1 MAKRDIRV
9 NYGTL
14 NSLVEKLTT
23 YEKALGEMESAVQ
36 AVGNMLSN
44 GSGLAITNLVE
55 KSKELQKKILEMKT
69 EVTDISGIIKSY
81 VNDMTSIIA
90 PISQDKMMQV
100 DRNDIW
106 WNLQSIINACERVSC
121 IPRNV
126 GTYGLQGGFSWDDD
140 EDEIARKE
148 RNYDKLC
155 DIKSELSNSQ
165 SAFSELIDKMKALYK
180 KVQNYE
186 NMDDAYKKKAD
197 GIKKKYT
204 DFWEGVEDFLK
215 WVGEGTV
222 KLIKGF
228 VTELAGSITGL
239 FSLVV
244 GVVKYAA
251 SAIVVNF
258 DKVTNHKIPE
268 WAEMCYN
275 GTNESVA
282 AIVKDP
288 VLIVEGMAQSISD
301 TYEEEGIAYC
311 TGYTVGAVAE
321 FVIGSKGASKLGK
334 AGKAGK
340 VAGKVDDVGDAAKV
354 VDEVGETAKVASKV
368 DIVEEATQVASK
380 IEKVEEVAKVG
391 DEAGDAAKVGKEVV
405 EGGTR
410 NVDDVVKAEAKS
422 VDKIADT
429 IEKVE
434 YGEHYTRKDRKKVL
448 KSNVSYETPEGYV
461 YKTNEHG
468 AISEVEGTLKLGD
481 GTRNEYA
488 QRIAGRE
495 YRLPDDDGGHLIG
508 TQFLGSGELD
518 NLVPMNSQINR
529 SGGKWY
535 SMESEWSKALHA
547 GKEVKV
553 KIEPIYNGDNLRPV
567 SFKVKY
573 NIEGQKVKIVR
584 ILNQAGG

>member
-1 MAKRDIRV
+1 MAKRDIKV

-14 NSLVEKLTT
+14 NSLVAKLNT
-23 YEKALGEMESAVQ
+23 YEKALGEMEVAVQ

-55 KSKELQKKILEMKT
+55 KAKELQKKIQEMKT
-69 EVTDISGIIKSY
+69 EVTDISSIIKSY

-90 PISQDKMMQV
+90 PISQEKMMQV

-106 WNLQSIINACERVSC
+106 WNLQSIIAACMRVSS

-126 GTYGLQGGFSWDDD
+126 GTYGLPGGFSWDDD

-165 SAFSELIDKMKALYK
+165 SAFSELIDKMKAFYK

-197 GIKKKYT
+197 GMKKKYT

-222 KLIKGF
+222 KLIKGL

-251 SAIVVNF
+251 SAVVVNF

-268 WAEMCYN
+268 WAETCYN

-311 TGYTVGAVAE
+311 TGYTVGTVAE

-334 AGKAGK
+334 AGK
-340 VAGKVDDVGDAAKV
+340 
-354 VDEVGETAKVASKV
+354 
-368 DIVEEATQVASK
+368 VEEAGEAAKIASK
-380 IEKVEEVAKVG
+380 IEKAEETAK
-391 DEAGDAAKVGKEVV
+391 AGKEVV
-405 EGGTR
+405 EELSTASKGSLDSTGTVWENIKPTQPMR
-410 NVDDVVKAEAKS
+410 
-422 VDKIADT
+422 
-429 IEKVE
+429 
-434 YGEHYTRKDRKKVL
+434 
-448 KSNVSYETPEGYV
+448 
-461 YKTNEHG
+461 
-468 AISEVEGTLKLGD
+468 EGTQIPKSFSISID
-481 GTRNEYA
+481 GQEFWVNPNGTKHMYEYITRDA
-488 QRIAGRE
+488 Q
-495 YRLPDDDGGHLIG
+495 HIG
-508 TQFLGSGELD
+508 SFTT
-518 NLVPMNSQINR
+518 
-529 SGGKWY
+529 
-535 SMESEWSKALHA
+535 
-547 GKEVKV
+547 
-553 KIEPIYNGDNLRPV
+553 PV
-567 SFKVKY
+567 SSQTMLSEFEAALKTTVNKNGIKLDEMIYGGDWEFIIVPPREEGLSYVIKHARY
-573 NIEGQKVKIVR
+573 NPK
-584 ILNQAGG
+584 